1 MEDKKIYKTALIL
14 NVITIGLVLI
24 AIITYIAVAA
34 SMAKSA
40 YSSSGMY
47 GYSNSVAAKG
57 SVGLLFATLILPLIC
72 GLFSIAPFVFNIIA
86 CIRMS
91 RANLSTP
98 LILTIIGFIFGPL
111 FSIIGTALA
120 FKRS

>member
-1 MEDKKIYKTALIL
+1 MEDKKIFKTALIL
-14 NVITIGLVLI
+14 NSITIGFALI
-24 AIITYIAVAA
+24 TIITYIAVVV
-34 SMAKSA
+34 SMAKSG

-47 GYSNSVAAKG
+47 DYSNSGAAKG
-57 SVGLLFATLILPLIC
+57 TVGLLFATLILPLIT

-98 LILTIIGFIFGPL
+98 LILTIIGFFFGPL
-111 FSIIGTALA
+111 FSIIGNALA